1 MSLDI
6 GSLNTDS
13 LLGQNSSN
21 KDSINFNQD
30 ENSLLSDFIKENGY
44 SNEYS
49 INKQT
54 VNSDVKNNIIELS
67 EYKRSLLNF
76 VIDQNNKIMEL
87 IKQ

>member
-6 GSLNTDS
+6 SSLNTSS
-13 LLGQNSSN
+13 LLGQSSSN

-44 SNEYS
+44 SN
-49 INKQT
+49 NKQT
-54 VNSDVKNNIIELS
+54 ENSDVKNNIIELS
-67 EYKRSLLNF
+67 EFKRSLLNF

>member
-6 GSLNTDS
+6 GSLNTSS

-44 SNEYS
+44 SN
-49 INKQT
+49 NKQT
-54 VNSDVKNNIIELS
+54 ENSDVKNNIIELS

-76 VIDQNNKIMEL
+76 VIDQNNKIMDL

>member
-30 ENSLLSDFIKENGY
+30 ENSLLSDFIKEN
-44 SNEYS
+44 EYS
-49 INKQT
+49 IDKQIE
-54 VNSDVKNNIIELS
+54 NSDVKNNIIELS

-76 VIDQNNKIMEL
+76 IIDQNNKIMDL

>member
-21 KDSINFNQD
+21 KDSINFNKD
-30 ENSLLSDFIKENGY
+30 ENSLLSDFIKEN
-44 SNEYS
+44 EYS
-49 INKQT
+49 IDKQIE
-54 VNSDVKNNIIELS
+54 NSDVKNNIIELS
-67 EYKRSLLNF
+67 EYKKSLLNF
-76 VIDQNNKIMEL
+76 IIDQNNKIMEL

>member
-6 GSLNTDS
+6 GSLNTSS
-13 LLGQNSSN
+13 LLGQSSSN

-44 SNEYS
+44 SN
-49 INKQT
+49 NKQT
-54 VNSDVKNNIIELS
+54 ENSDVKNNIIELS

-76 VIDQNNKIMEL
+76 VIDQNNKIMDL

>member
-44 SNEYS
+44 SN
-49 INKQT
+49 NKQT
-54 VNSDVKNNIIELS
+54 ENSDLKNNIIELS

>member
-21 KDSINFNQD
+21 KDSINFNKD

-44 SNEYS
+44 SN
-49 INKQT
+49 NKQT
-54 VNSDVKNNIIELS
+54 ENSDVKNNIIELS
-67 EYKRSLLNF
+67 EYKKSLLNF
-76 VIDQNNKIMEL
+76 IIDQNNKIMEL

>member
-44 SNEYS
+44 SN
-49 INKQT
+49 NKQT
-54 VNSDVKNNIIELS
+54 ENSDVKNNIIEIS
-67 EYKRSLLNF
+67 
-76 VIDQNNKIMEL
+76 
-87 IKQ
+87 

>member
-44 SNEYS
+44 SN
-49 INKQT
+49 NKQT
-54 VNSDVKNNIIELS
+54 ENSDVKNNIIELS

-76 VIDQNNKIMEL
+76 VIDQNNKIMAL

>member
-6 GSLNTDS
+6 GSLNTSS
-13 LLGQNSSN
+13 LLGQSSSN

-30 ENSLLSDFIKENGY
+30 ENSLLSDFIKENEY
-44 SNEYS
+44 SNEHS

-54 VNSDVKNNIIELS
+54 ENSDVKNNIIELS

-76 VIDQNNKIMEL
+76 VIDQNNKIMDL

>member
-44 SNEYS
+44 SND
-49 INKQT
+49 KQT
-54 VNSDVKNNIIELS
+54 ENQDVKNNIIELS

-76 VIDQNNKIMEL
+76 VIDQNNKIIEL

>member
-44 SNEYS
+44 SN
-49 INKQT
+49 NKQT
-54 VNSDVKNNIIELS
+54 ENSDVKNNIIELS
-67 EYKRSLLNF
+67 EYKKSLLNF
-76 VIDQNNKIMEL
+76 IIDQNNKIMDL

>member
-13 LLGQNSSN
+13 LLSQNSSN

-30 ENSLLSDFIKENGY
+30 ENSLLSDFIKEN
-44 SNEYS
+44 EYS
-49 INKQT
+49 IDKQIE
-54 VNSDVKNNIIELS
+54 NSDVKNNIIELS
-67 EYKRSLLNF
+67 EYKKSLLNF
-76 VIDQNNKIMEL
+76 IIDQNNKIMEL

>member
-13 LLGQNSSN
+13 LLSQNSSN

-30 ENSLLSDFIKENGY
+30 ENSLLSDFVKE
-44 SNEYS
+44 NEYS
-49 INKQT
+49 IDKQIE
-54 VNSDVKNNIIELS
+54 NSDVKNNIIELS

-76 VIDQNNKIMEL
+76 IIDQNIKIMDL

>member
-44 SNEYS
+44 SN
-49 INKQT
+49 NKQT
-54 VNSDVKNNIIELS
+54 ENSDVKNNIIELS

-76 VIDQNNKIMEL
+76 IIDQNNKIMDL

>member
-21 KDSINFNQD
+21 KDSINFNKD

-44 SNEYS
+44 SN
-49 INKQT
+49 NKQT
-54 VNSDVKNNIIELS
+54 ENSDVKNNIIELS

>member
-21 KDSINFNQD
+21 KDSINFNKD

-44 SNEYS
+44 SN
-49 INKQT
+49 NKQT
-54 VNSDVKNNIIELS
+54 ENSDVKNNIIELS
-67 EYKRSLLNF
+67 EYKKSLLNF
-76 VIDQNNKIMEL
+76 VIDQNNKIMDL

>member
-13 LLGQNSSN
+13 LLGQSSSN

-44 SNEYS
+44 SN
-49 INKQT
+49 NKQT
-54 VNSDVKNNIIELS
+54 ENSDVKNNIIELS

-76 VIDQNNKIMEL
+76 VIDQNNKIMDL

>member
-13 LLGQNSSN
+13 LLGQNSLN

-44 SNEYS
+44 SN
-49 INKQT
+49 NKQT
-54 VNSDVKNNIIELS
+54 ENSDVKNNIIELS

-76 VIDQNNKIMEL
+76 IIDQNNKIMDL

>member
-30 ENSLLSDFIKENGY
+30 ENSLLSDFIKEN
-44 SNEYS
+44 EYS
-49 INKQT
+49 IDKQIE
-54 VNSDVKNNIIELS
+54 NSDVKNNIIELS
-67 EYKRSLLNF
+67 EYKRSFLNF
-76 VIDQNNKIMEL
+76 VIDQNIKIMDL

>member
-44 SNEYS
+44 SN
-49 INKQT
+49 NKQT
-54 VNSDVKNNIIELS
+54 ENSDDKNNIIELS

>member
-6 GSLNTDS
+6 GSLNTSS
-13 LLGQNSSN
+13 LLGQSSSN

-30 ENSLLSDFIKENGY
+30 ENSLLSDFIKEN
-44 SNEYS
+44 EYS
-49 INKQT
+49 SDKQ
-54 VNSDVKNNIIELS
+54 NENQDVKNNIIELS
-67 EYKRSLLNF
+67 EYKRSLFNF

>member
-13 LLGQNSSN
+13 LLGQSSSN
-21 KDSINFNQD
+21 KDSVNFNQD
-30 ENSLLSDFIKENGY
+30 ENSLLIDFIKEN
-44 SNEYS
+44 EYS
-49 INKQT
+49 SDKQT
-54 VNSDVKNNIIELS
+54 ENQDIKNNIIELS
-67 EYKRSLLNF
+67 EYKKSLLNF

>member
-30 ENSLLSDFIKENGY
+30 ENSLLSDFIKEN
-44 SNEYS
+44 EYS
-49 INKQT
+49 IDKQIE
-54 VNSDVKNNIIELS
+54 NSDVKNNIIELS

-76 VIDQNNKIMEL
+76 IIDQNIKIMDL

>member
-21 KDSINFNQD
+21 KDSINFNKD

-44 SNEYS
+44 SN
-49 INKQT
+49 NKQT
-54 VNSDVKNNIIELS
+54 ENSDVKNNIIELS
-67 EYKRSLLNF
+67 EYKRSFLNF
-76 VIDQNNKIMEL
+76 VIDQNNKIMDL

>member
-13 LLGQNSSN
+13 LLSQNSSN
-21 KDSINFNQD
+21 KDLINFNQD
-30 ENSLLSDFIKENGY
+30 ENSLLSDFIKEN
-44 SNEYS
+44 EYS
-49 INKQT
+49 IDKQIE
-54 VNSDVKNNIIELS
+54 NSDVKNNIIELS

-76 VIDQNNKIMEL
+76 IIDQNNKIMDL

>member
-44 SNEYS
+44 
-49 INKQT
+49 
-54 VNSDVKNNIIELS
+54 
-67 EYKRSLLNF
+67 
-76 VIDQNNKIMEL
+76 
-87 IKQ
+87 

>member
-21 KDSINFNQD
+21 KDSINFNKD

-44 SNEYS
+44 SN
-49 INKQT
+49 NKQT
-54 VNSDVKNNIIELS
+54 ENSDVKNNIIELS

-76 VIDQNNKIMEL
+76 VIDQNNKIMDL

>member
-6 GSLNTDS
+6 GSLNTSS
-13 LLGQNSSN
+13 LLGQSSSN

-30 ENSLLSDFIKENGY
+30 ENSLLSDFIKEN
-44 SNEYS
+44 EYS
-49 INKQT
+49 SDKQ
-54 VNSDVKNNIIELS
+54 NENQYVKNNIIELS

-76 VIDQNNKIMEL
+76 VIDQNNKIMDL

>member
-30 ENSLLSDFIKENGY
+30 ENSLLSDFIKEN
-44 SNEYS
+44 EYS
-49 INKQT
+49 INKQAE
-54 VNSDVKNNIIELS
+54 NSDVKNNIIELS
-67 EYKRSLLNF
+67 EYKRSFLNF
-76 VIDQNNKIMEL
+76 IIDQNIKIMDL

>member
-6 GSLNTDS
+6 GSLNTSS

-21 KDSINFNQD
+21 KDSINFNKD

-44 SNEYS
+44 SN
-49 INKQT
+49 NKQT
-54 VNSDVKNNIIELS
+54 ENSDVKNNIIELS

>member
-30 ENSLLSDFIKENGY
+30 ENGLLSDFIKENGY
-44 SNEYS
+44 SN
-49 INKQT
+49 NKQT
-54 VNSDVKNNIIELS
+54 ENSDVKNNIIELS
-67 EYKRSLLNF
+67 EFKRSLLNF

>member
-6 GSLNTDS
+6 GSLNTSS
-13 LLGQNSSN
+13 LLGQSLSN

-30 ENSLLSDFIKENGY
+30 ENSLLSDFIKEN
-44 SNEYS
+44 EYS
-49 INKQT
+49 SDKQ
-54 VNSDVKNNIIELS
+54 NENQYVKNNIIELS

-76 VIDQNNKIMEL
+76 VIDQNNKIMDL